1 MNTKLN
7 KVVRSMSQI
16 SVPQE
21 ILSKIDINNLLQD
34 FSDDYKKLD
43 DLKTVRARHEDRNF
57 VSRWWNSDEL
67 EDAQLDAAELQASFS
82 KKLGQLMVI
91 SIAQSQQLNHQQNEL
106 FEQQC
111 TIKKQTEKLADN
123 DDYLKRQQLS
133 LEAQNTRLEK
143 LINDYFELKDLTQEG
158 ALKLIRIA
166 SEVKE
171 TKDSLMLTFKNRMQE
186 IDDISHHI
194 ITSQSELVSTQ
205 SQQLTLFK
213 NEIQLCLDTHLH
225 RVEEDIKN
233 ATQQLFQTDT
243 ELRQTMNI
251 TEENIAVRL
260 SCAQEQQKKQQA
272 EYNQHWKKDKAHVLD
287 NLKQHQQ
294 DWMTEVATQYN
305 RFESLQATSDNLQQ
319 QISEQTQLQLQQSET
334 LQRIFESLSAEITQR
349 EKVWLQRW
357 RLLAFTV
364 TGVLTVLSLGLGYVA
379 YTALL

>member
-91 SIAQSQQLNHQQNEL
+91 SIAQSQQLNHQQNKL

-272 EYNQHWKKDKAHVLD
+272 EYDQHWKKDKAHVLD

>member
-1 MNTKLN
+1 
-7 KVVRSMSQI
+7 MSQI

-91 SIAQSQQLNHQQNEL
+91 SIAQSQQLNHQQNKL

-111 TIKKQTEKLADN
+111 TIKKQTEKLANN

-272 EYNQHWKKDKAHVLD
+272 EYDQHWKKDKAHVLD